1 MTTPTAISNK
11 DIERIY
17 RGFEILR
24 SSAGERELPA
34 QLLSTFLWAASHD
47 GCYQSELEAATS
59 MSSSSVSRNLA
70 WLSTKH
76 RLGKPGFDWLRKEK
90 DKRNPKRYRVFL
102 TLNGKQVLRSFLHAM
117 KMPNTIKSHPNPA
130 SMEALQEMIAKL

>member
-1 MTTPTAISNK
+1 MGHNNKADFTKEMNTPTATSNK

-47 GCYQSELEAATS
+47 GCYQSELTAATS
-59 MSSSSVSRNLA
+59 MSSSSVPALPNLN
-70 WLSTKH
+70 WSY
-76 RLGKPGFDWLRKEK
+76 P
-90 DKRNPKRYRVFL
+90 L
-102 TLNGKQVLRSFLHAM
+102 TLNSVF
-117 KMPNTIKSHPNPA
+117 P
-130 SMEALQEMIAKL
+130 